1 MTIIKFIKYEHEI
14 FLKKTVTL
22 IKIFLCLPFYIIAPV
37 ILIMVYLISPWFLVR
52 FQPLQSGRIGHFA
65 LNTEL
70 YCCER
75 DMSINLPN
83 KPYLDLFYCHDI
95 CNKQLAKMWKRE
107 LKVFPR
113 WLLHPIFK
121 TNSFFSKFFSILVR
135 REFLESM
142 SNCVD
147 FPALKQGAIRDV
159 KDLLK
164 KSKPHINFSSEEE
177 IIGKE
182 QLKKFGLSQDSK
194 FICLHV
200 RDEAYLNNY
209 LGKDWSYHDYR
220 NVEIDDFILASEEI
234 TKRGYFVFRMGKKVK
249 KSIKTSNPM
258 IIDYANSGMRSD
270 FMDIYLGANC
280 TFLLSTSSGFNSIST
295 IFRRPIATI
304 TVPLSILETFV
315 DNSLS
320 ITKHHYSKKKK
331 RNLTLSEISFSDIAG
346 LRRTEEYEKR
356 GIELIDNT
364 PEEIR
369 DLALEMIDRL
379 EGNWKFDETDNKLQE
394 KFWSIY
400 LSSDYN
406 KFFNDRQLHGKI
418 RGKFGAKYLRNNPKW
433 LQ

>member
-83 KPYLDLFYCHDI
+83 KPYLDLFYFHDI

-113 WLLHPIFK
+113 WLLNPIFK

-135 REFLESM
+135 HEFSESM
-142 SNCVD
+142 SNY
-147 FPALKQGAIRDV
+147 RDV

-164 KSKPHINFSSEEE
+164 KSKPHVNFSSEEE

-194 FICLHV
+194 FICLNV
-200 RDEAYLNNY
+200 RDEAYLKNY

-220 NVEIDDFILASEEI
+220 NAEIDDFILASEEI
-234 TKRGYFVFRMGKKVK
+234 TQRGYFVFRMGKKVK
-249 KSIKTSNPM
+249 KPIKTSNSM

-280 TFLLSTSSGFNSIST
+280 TFCLSTSAGFNSIVT
-295 IFRRPIATI
+295 IFRRPIASI
-304 TVPLSILETFV
+304 TVPLSFIETFV
-315 DNSLS
+315 DNSLF
-320 ITKHHYSKKKK
+320 ITKHYYSKKKEK
-331 RNLTLSEISFSDIAG
+331 NLTLSEISFSNISCM
-346 LRRTEEYEKR
+346 LRTEEYEKR
-356 GIELIDNT
+356 GIKLIDNT

-369 DLALEMIDRL
+369 DLALEMIGRL